1 MSLDIKK
8 NKPWASGKQEVNQ
21 KETEA
26 SLLFFASSFL
36 QKKPVLLA
44 FCQPEPSV
52 HKYFQILRPVKMEV
66 HKDALRTINLK
77 CFCESFI
84 QIK

>member
-1 MSLDIKK
+1 M
-8 NKPWASGKQEVNQ
+8 
-21 KETEA
+21 EA
-26 SLLFFASSFL
+26 SQLFFASSFL
-36 QKKPVLLA
+36 QKKPILLA

-52 HKYFQILRPVKMEV
+52 HKYFQILRPVKMEA

-84 QIK
+84 QIKQWLLFNHRVMIPILWKLLIHT